1 MFQQTSGRE
10 ATPYPDPALERE
22 RELVLL
28 DWVGTT
34 ANDAW
39 SSDRRPRAG
48 PRARLRACR
57 LADRARLPPSSRVG
71 RVDPGG
77 AWSLEEPGA
86 FESFRRAT
94 DATTFAAGEGLP
106 GRVLASGEPAWIAD
120 FSGDAN
126 YARAEA
132 AADVGLRAAIAFP
145 VLTGAEVVGVLEFF
159 TDAVEEPDPSLLR
172 LMAQVGKQLGRVVE
186 RERSREH
193 IAHSTMHDSL
203 TGLPTRALFLDRL
216 AHAHARA
223 SRNGLGLVVLLGD
236 VDDFQAVNRRVGHEG
251 GDTVLAEVGRRLR
264 AAVRASDAVAR
275 LGADQFAVL
284 CEDAGA
290 ESPVRVID
298 RIGAALGEPVKVD
311 GHRLVVTASLGV
323 SSGSAQPDD
332 PVTLLREAETALE
345 AAKSCGKD
353 RCAVFNVGMRGRDR
367 LRERDE
373 IEALLARDGSIVP
386 VFQPIVDLRTG
397 IVAGYEAL
405 ARFRTSGPSRP
416 PNLWFAQAYRCGLG
430 VRSSRR
436 RDCARS
442 WPCPG
447 REPALTCP

>member
-1 MFQQTSGRE
+1 MTLGLL
-10 ATPYPDPALERE
+10 TDALEP
-22 RELVLL
+22 VL
-28 DWVGTT
+28 
-34 ANDAW
+34 
-39 SSDRRPRAG
+39 
-48 PRARLRACR
+48 
-57 LADRARLPPSSRVG
+57 G
-71 RVDPGG
+71 RVCEHAGWPIGHAYLLPAGSAELTPGG

-223 SRNGLGLVVLLGD
+223 SRNGLGLVVLLVD

-405 ARFRTSGPSRP
+405 ARFEPPAHRGHPTSGSRRHT
-416 PNLWFAQAYRCGLG
+416 AVGSACG
-430 VRSSRR
+430 SRR